1 MLTHRYRIGHFL
13 TLIFGMKFPTISLAS
28 WILFGLIFF
37 VFFYGNGNW
46 DIYILDEAKNAEA
59 AREMLESG
67 DWIIPRFN
75 GELRYDK
82 PPLHYYFFG
91 LSHWLFDVNSFAA
104 RFFPAVMGCLLALS
118 VFFKI
123 KSRLGENKA
132 FWSTLLF
139 ISSLHVQLQ
148 FKLAVPDPFLICFL
162 ALSIF
167 SVESFIRSGA
177 QSKKDLRWGF
187 IFLALATLS
196 KGPIALVLFTG
207 SLVIYFLLVP
217 RRYRISW
224 IKMFDPLAIAFFLV
238 LTLPWYAAVTWVTA
252 GAWIQEFIFH
262 HNLNRFSKP
271 MEGHGGPF
279 YLSFLMVIIGF
290 LPGSL
295 FLYKLFALRYKKIL
309 RDPLVSLSCFFT
321 LVTLVFF
328 SMSSTKLP
336 NYTAPVFPFLAV
348 IFAFTLDA
356 QVIYSRGRFVAF
368 CLAALIPIASIGIV
382 FGLLPT
388 MPELEGIEKYGPYM
402 IIPACLAISSLV
414 FLSFKRFYASLITLC
429 FAYLALN
436 FLLVHFYLPAINSH
450 NPVRLSEKIWTGKKL
465 HFWGEFNPA
474 FPFSSQQII
483 PEWEGQNGIQ
493 DLIITTDRALNNKP
507 FPDPYQVLFRSK
519 DLFEKTNT
527 MIIRPTFVEE

>member
-1 MLTHRYRIGHFL
+1 LLTQKYHTGQFL
-13 TLIFGMKFPTISLAS
+13 TLIFRMKLPTLSLAS
-28 WILFGLIFF
+28 WILFGLVFF
-37 VFFYGNGNW
+37 VFFNGNWNW

-59 AREMLESG
+59 AREMLQSG

-91 LSHWLFDVNSFAA
+91 LSYWLFDVNPFAA
-104 RFFPAVMGCLLALS
+104 RFFPAVMGCLLAFS

-148 FKLAVPDPFLICFL
+148 FKLSVPDPFLIYFL

-167 SVESFIRSGA
+167 SVESFIRSGVL
-177 QSKKDLRWGF
+177 SKKEVRWAF

-196 KGPIALVLFTG
+196 KGPIALVLFTA
-207 SLVIYFLLVP
+207 SLIVYFLLVP
-217 RRYRISW
+217 LRYRIPVS
-224 IKMFDPLAIAFFLV
+224 KMFDPLGIAIFLT
-238 LTLPWYAAVTWVTA
+238 LTLPWYAAVTWVTE
-252 GAWIQEFIFH
+252 GLWIQEFIFH

-279 YLSFLMVIIGF
+279 YLTFLMVIIGF

-295 FLYKLFALRYKKIL
+295 LLYKLFTLRYKKIL
-309 RDPLVSLSCFFT
+309 RDPLLCLSCIFS

-328 SMSSTKLP
+328 SVSGTKLP

-356 QVIYSRGRFVAF
+356 QEIHSRIKFVAF
-368 CLAALIPIASIGIV
+368 CLAALVPMATIGIA
-382 FGLLPT
+382 FGMVPI
-388 MPELEGIEKYGPYM
+388 MPELEGIEKFAPYM
-402 IIPACLAISSLV
+402 VIPAFLALSSLV
-414 FLSFKRFYASLITLC
+414 FLIFKRFYASLITLC

-450 NPVRLSEKIWTGKKL
+450 NPVRLSEDIWTGKKL

-474 FPFSSQQII
+474 FPFSSQQVIG
-483 PEWEGQNGIQ
+483 EWEGQNGIQ
-493 DLIITTDRALNNKP
+493 DLIITTDRALSNKP

-527 MIIRPTFVEE
+527 LIIRPISVGE